1 MVLKVK
7 IRPSCFLLPLLFP
20 KGMLTVFKIFL
31 DIFYACMC
39 AGMHICR
46 YTCIYIFKKTYIDF
60 TMCFIL

>member
-7 IRPSCFLLPLLFP
+7 IPASCFLLPFLFP

-39 AGMHICR
+39 VGMHIR
-46 YTCIYIFKKTYIDF
+46 AYMCIYVFKKTYTDF